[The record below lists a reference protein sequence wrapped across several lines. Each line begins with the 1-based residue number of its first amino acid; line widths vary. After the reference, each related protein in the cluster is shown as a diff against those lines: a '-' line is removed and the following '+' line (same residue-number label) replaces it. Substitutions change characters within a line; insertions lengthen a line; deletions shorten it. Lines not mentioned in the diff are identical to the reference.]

1 MCVPC
6 LLAAAS
12 ASFPFLNFP
21 RDNNPIL
28 ESLWKWYGNSNLAS
42 FEKNKGSAFLVVGK
56 DQWLAISRGYHIVID
71 LTTTAAANCYHAV
84 LSSRKVVP
92 RRWRELLYSTLEA
105 EEKALR
111 LLSAAFTFW
120 AGHIPRYV
128 GQHSKL
134 LGYNDR
140 KYSIFNNTHCGSLC
154 RQERHCE
161 RSELRLH
168 FEWTKVN

>member
-1 MCVPC
+1 M
-6 LLAAAS
+6 
-12 ASFPFLNFP
+12 
-21 RDNNPIL
+21 
-28 ESLWKWYGNSNLAS
+28 ESSNLAS

-71 LTTTAAANCYHAV
+71 LTTTKGSTAAANCYHAV

-140 KYSIFNNTHCGSLC
+140 KYSFFKFQPS
-154 RQERHCE
+154 
-161 RSELRLH
+161 S
-168 FEWTKVN
+168 FETVAVYW